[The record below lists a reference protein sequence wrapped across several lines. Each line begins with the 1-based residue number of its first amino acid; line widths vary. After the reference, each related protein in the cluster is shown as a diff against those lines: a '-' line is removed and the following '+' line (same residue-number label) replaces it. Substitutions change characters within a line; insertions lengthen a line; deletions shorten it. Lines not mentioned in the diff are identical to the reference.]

1 MAVDKKMMW
10 AFGGLCVLVLGAVG
24 LMVFTTFHRP
34 KVAAPENVA
43 LSIPDGEVR
52 PMESSKSAAMR
63 GAVTLDKYFE
73 ELGEELGEED
83 VSLVSSTKEV
93 PVAPVPDVA
102 ERPEAAVTRVFGA
115 PDGERPA
122 VSGGRSGGGMSREE
136 RLAYDRQR
144 AEMVREVLTGASVD
158 SVAAPGNAVQPRQEA
173 IRFVEDDIVTYLD
186 DVPLEEDEVGVR
198 PFRCMFVRDEKVS
211 AGQRVMLRLLE
222 ELPVEGVVIPANAHL
237 SAICK
242 IGDRLELTVGAV
254 EYGGR
259 IVPVEL
265 DAYDAD
271 GLPGIYCPETVS
283 GRGAKRATEDA
294 LSVGTRTVGG
304 LVGDI
309 ASTVIRTGASIV
321 KSASGEVKVAVTSGY
336 EFYLVK
342 K

>member
-10 AFGGLCVLVLGAVG
+10 AFGGLCALVVGAVG

-63 GAVTLDKYFE
+63 GAVTLDRYFE

-115 PDGERPA
+115 PDGERAA

-136 RLAYDRQR
+136 RLSYDRQR
-144 AEMVREVLTGASVD
+144 VEMVREVLTGASVD

-186 DVPLEEDEVGVR
+186 DEPLEEDEVGMR

-222 ELPVEGVVIPANAHL
+222 ELPVDGVVIPANAHL

-265 DAYDAD
+265 EAYDSD

>member
-1 MAVDKKMMW
+1 MMW
-10 AFGGLCVLVLGAVG
+10 AFGGLCVLVVGAVG

-63 GAVTLDKYFE
+63 GAVTLDRYFE

-115 PDGERPA
+115 PDGERAA

-144 AEMVREVLTGASVD
+144 AEMVREVLTGASVEEMPD
-158 SVAAPGNAVQPRQEA
+158 RVGHDGDAGQSRQEVL
-173 IRFVEDDIVTYLD
+173 RFVEDDIVTYLD
-186 DVPLEEDEVGVR
+186 DVPLEEDEVGMR